1 MIADNL
7 DILMFLAMCGIILL
21 GFPVLF
27 TLAGVGVLFA
37 GFGYLLGVF
46 DPLLARAVAGRIFGT
61 MTDQI
66 LLAIPLFVVM
76 GVALERSRI
85 AEELLDCLVWLFGR
99 LPGGLAISVSAVG
112 ALLAASTGI
121 VGATIITLGLMALPT
136 MLRHGYDRRFAAG
149 SICAAGTLGQI
160 IPPSTMLII
169 LGATMSAAY
178 QQAQYAAGVFSIQT
192 LSIGQVFAGALL
204 PGLMLVTFYVIYQIL
219 TAWLRPHIAPVY
231 DRGDTLS
238 GEPVTMR
245 RLFRAL
251 VAPLALI
258 VAVLGSIL
266 GGIATPSEAAAV
278 GAVGG
283 LLLAALKSRRGPRW
297 PLYAGLICAV
307 ALLVLRGQADLRL
320 GRTVADTLARPEM
333 WFALALTAAVAV
345 ALALGLWRIW
355 RDGVLAQILDSSVKI
370 NAMIFSII
378 IAASIFALVFR
389 GVGGGERLR
398 VLMEVIPGD
407 QLGALIF
414 VMVLI
419 FLLGFVLEF
428 VEITIIVIPIVGPVL
443 MQMGFD
449 PIWLSILIAINL
461 QTSFQTPPFGF
472 SLFYLRGA
480 APPEVRTI
488 DIYRGVLPFLAIQVL
503 AIVVLFS
510 FPALATWLPRM
521 IFG

>member
-1 MIADNL
+1 MIAGHL
-7 DILMFLAMCGIILL
+7 DILMFLAMCGVILL

-27 TLAGVGVLFA
+27 TLAGIGVLFA
-37 GFGYLLGVF
+37 GLGYLLGVF
-46 DPLLARAVAGRIFGT
+46 DPQLARAVPGRIFGT

-85 AEELLDCLVWLFGR
+85 AEELLDNLTWVFGR
-99 LPGGLAISVSAVG
+99 MPGGLAISVSAVG

-136 MLRHGYDRRFAAG
+136 MLRHGYDPRFAAG

-169 LGATMSAAY
+169 LGVAMSAAY
-178 QQAQYAAGVFSIQT
+178 QQAQYAEGVFSIQT
-192 LSIGQVFAGALL
+192 LSIGEVFAGAMI
-204 PGLMLVTFYVIYQIL
+204 PGLVLVGLYMLYQFL
-219 TAWLRPHIAPVY
+219 TAWLRPHVAPAKG
-231 DRGDTLS
+231 RQETLS
-238 GEPVTMR
+238 GEPVTAR
-245 RLFRAL
+245 RLFRSL
-251 VAPLALI
+251 VAPLGLI
-258 VAVLGSIL
+258 IAVLGSIL

-283 LLLAALKSRRGPRW
+283 LLLAGMKSRRGSRVPI
-297 PLYAGLICAV
+297 YAGLV
-307 ALLVLRGQADLRL
+307 AALVLLVLGGMADLRL
-320 GRTVADTLARPEM
+320 GRMMSDTLARPVM
-333 WFALALTAAVAV
+333 W
-345 ALALGLWRIW
+345 LALGLALLMAMALVVALWRSW
-355 RDGVLAQILDSSVKI
+355 RDGMLAQILDSSVKI

-389 GVGGGERLR
+389 GVGGGVRLEG
-398 VLMEVIPGD
+398 LMEAMPGERM
-407 QLGALIF
+407 GALIF
-414 VMVLI
+414 VMLLI
-419 FLLGFVLEF
+419 FFLGFVLEF

-443 MQMGFD
+443 LQMGFD

-480 APPEVRTI
+480 APPEVRTV
-488 DIYRGVLPFLAIQVL
+488 DIYRGVLPFLIIQLL
-503 AIVVLFS
+503 AIVLLFS
-510 FPALATWLPRM
+510 FPGLATWLPGM
-521 IFG
+521 LFG

>member
-1 MIADNL
+1 MIAGHL
-7 DILMFLAMCGIILL
+7 DLLMFATMCVVILA

-27 TLAGVGVLFA
+27 TLAGVGVLYA
-37 GFGYLLGVF
+37 GLGYLLGVF
-46 DPLLARAVAGRIFGT
+46 EPQLAGAVPGRIFGT

-136 MLRHGYDRRFAAG
+136 MLRHGYDHRFAAG
-149 SICAAGTLGQI
+149 SIAAAGTLGQI

-169 LGATMSAAY
+169 LGVTMSAAY
-178 QQAQYAAGVFSIQT
+178 QQAQYAEGVFSIQT
-192 LSIGQVFAGALL
+192 LSIGQVFAGAML
-204 PGLMLVTFYVIYQIL
+204 PGLLLVGFYILYQLVT
-219 TAWLRPHIAPVY
+219 ARLRPHLAPV
-231 DRGDTLS
+231 RAREDTLS
-238 GEPVTMR
+238 GEPVTVR

-251 VAPLALI
+251 IAPLALI

-283 LLLAALKSRRGPRW
+283 LILAALKSRRGTRL
-297 PLYAGLICAV
+297 PLYAGLVAAL
-307 ALLVLRGQADLRL
+307 ALLVLTGLADLRV
-320 GRTVADTLARPEM
+320 GRTTADTLARPVM
-333 WFALALTAAVAV
+333 WLALGLTAAMAG
-345 ALALGLWRIW
+345 ALALGLWRIQ
-355 RDGVLAQILDSSVKI
+355 RDGILRQILDASVKI
-370 NAMIFSII
+370 NAMIFAII

-398 VLMEVIPGD
+398 TLMEIMPGD
-407 QLGALIF
+407 QFGALIF
-414 VMVLI
+414 VMLLI

-449 PIWLSILIAINL
+449 PIWLSVLIAINL

-480 APPEVRTI
+480 APPEVKTTE
-488 DIYRGVLPFLAIQVL
+488 IYKGVLPFLVIQIMTMLVL
-503 AIVVLFS
+503 LAV
-510 FPALATWLPRM
+510 PGLATWLPGVL
-521 IFG
+521 FG